1 MIFLSDSDFM
11 VENAVTMISKK
22 YEMTIGSKSGIEVI
36 LYKTINIV
44 SGFREAVLLPL
55 SLTDMQWGLKFLMD
69 SAVAGS

>member
-1 MIFLSDSDFM
+1 M

-55 SLTDMQWGLKFLMD
+55 SLTGMQWGLNWIEKFE
-69 SAVAGS
+69 SN